1 MAVVVVFALLQAFP
15 PIPRTRATSGGL
27 EVADLRW
34 VLGFFVSIGLGIA
47 MGVVILLG
55 DWIEAVLLRQLKTT
69 DQARRARIK
78 HTIRLVLVLMLA
90 QSVILNCFLR
100 FALLMSLLRS
110 QL

>member
-15 PIPRTRATSGGL
+15 PIPRTRSVGGI
-27 EVADLRW
+27 EVMDLRW
-34 VLGFFVSIGLGIA
+34 WLGFFVSSALGLV

-78 HTIRLVLVLMLA
+78 HTIRLILVLMLA
-90 QSVILNCFLR
+90 QGLILNCFLR
-100 FALLMSLLRS
+100 FALLMSILRS
-110 QL
+110 QP